1 MQHFKETDFEDAE
14 FPYSSKRIHELKHN
28 AKEVEKVCKKVEEY
42 ARNYA
47 KNNVEE
53 YAQEYA
59 RDCKIITAIEMGL
72 QFNITQEQIISS
84 ICNKYGLSKEEAMEY
99 YEEVA
104 LQPV

>member
-14 FPYSSKRIHELKHN
+14 FPHSSSRMHELKHN
-28 AKEVEKVCKKVEEY
+28 AEEVEQVCKKVEEY

-59 RDCKIITAIEMGL
+59 KEREIKASIQTAMRYHA
-72 QFNITQEQIISS
+72 TQEQIVAD
-84 ICNKYGLSKEEAMEY
+84 ICKQYKLSKAEAMEY
-99 YEEVA
+99 IEEVA